1 MRGEASSRPPA
12 TPTTGPEDYRRS
24 HLPPS
29 TSRLRASRSTAKR
42 WCWAQT
48 ACRGSRICAEGTPR
62 IRRSST
68 PSTLSNTTA
77 RICGIAR
84 SSTAKPPWRGCC
96 AILRRAS
103 CSTNTLPRTALR
115 CSSTLA
121 GSAPRA
127 SSQRGRR
134 NLSIG
139 AVLGLGQSPQSRQHR
154 GAARARRDVEQVILQ
169 GHHRARPSSLQSRD
183 YKLARSSRS
192 WPLVLVP
199 LHRGLEGHALSLGF
213 ASADSAIFSAP
224 NRNVLRLERNLVLAH
239 ILILPPVA
247 PTESLLHLWFQ
258 NRCLVSSGKVAELQ
272 E

>member
-48 ACRGSRICAEGTPR
+48 ACRGSRICATH
-62 IRRSST
+62 
-68 PSTLSNTTA
+68 
-77 RICGIAR
+77 
-84 SSTAKPPWRGCC
+84 K
-96 AILRRAS
+96 AILYAFDLIEHDGEDLRDRPFLDRKAALARLLRDTKGAS

-121 GSAPRA
+121 GSAPRP

-239 ILILPPVA
+239 ILILP
-247 PTESLLHLWFQ
+247 Q
-258 NRCLVSSGKVAELQ
+258 
-272 E
+272 